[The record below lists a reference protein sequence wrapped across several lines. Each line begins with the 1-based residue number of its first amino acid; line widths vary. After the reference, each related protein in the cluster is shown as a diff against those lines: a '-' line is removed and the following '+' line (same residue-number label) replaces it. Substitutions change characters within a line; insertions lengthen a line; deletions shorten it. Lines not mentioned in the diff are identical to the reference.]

1 MSKINEL
8 VATLNAITDK
18 NIFEIYI
25 PSLKRTVKFRPLTA
39 KQQRAFYT
47 CVNEKTVFNTQFI
60 LTTFNIIKGCCTE
73 SNLIPVFNI
82 FDRAAIL
89 IALRVNTLGNLI
101 TVLKDEQEFTVDL
114 TDCLQQFK
122 SLELPICKDIAVQN
136 ILINLQIPTL
146 LEQYELE
153 KELRDKE
160 IDTMPFSS
168 LLEDVITGEV
178 CKLIKE
184 INIEQVAVGYKN
196 LNFKDKA
203 TVVESL
209 PASIVFELQDFAQN
223 VNTKLSECLT
233 CPVKDNDTIAFDI
246 TVDFFLDR

>member
-1 MSKINEL
+1 MARSTALTI
-8 VATLNAITDK
+8 AR
-18 NIFEIYI
+18 YG
-25 PSLKRTVKFRPLTA
+25 SL
-39 KQQRAFYT
+39 
-47 CVNEKTVFNTQFI
+47 
-60 LTTFNIIKGCCTE
+60 
-73 SNLIPVFNI
+73 
-82 FDRAAIL
+82 
-89 IALRVNTLGNLI
+89 
-101 TVLKDEQEFTVDL
+101 
-114 TDCLQQFK
+114 
-122 SLELPICKDIAVQN
+122 

-168 LLEDVITGEV
+168 LLEDIITGEV

>member
-1 MSKINEL
+1 MVLLYNSCFPNC
-8 VATLNAITDK
+8 T
-18 NIFEIYI
+18 I
-25 PSLKRTVKFRPLTA
+25 PTPQSVS
-39 KQQRAFYT
+39 
-47 CVNEKTVFNTQFI
+47 
-60 LTTFNIIKGCCTE
+60 TTFNIIKGCCTE
-73 SNLIPVFNI
+73 SNLFPVFNI

-168 LLEDVITGEV
+168 LLEDIITGEV

-196 LNFKDKA
+196 LNFTDKA
-203 TVVESL
+203 IVVESL